1 MDKTCPCVPEHFGP
15 LLGFCDHQVQ
25 KLMSRM
31 LRQYDVSPVQGRTL
45 TFLHRQ
51 TGEVTQKMLEQFLMV
66 KPSTVN
72 GIVDRL
78 EEKGLVRR
86 APSKTDGRYRVLT
99 LTEES
104 VHYFDDLL
112 RVSRQV
118 ERRME
123 QGFSPEELEIL
134 KSYLLRV
141 ADNLREEDPPCSEN

>member
-1 MDKTCPCVPEHFGP
+1 MDKICPCVPEHFGP
-15 LLGFCDHQVQ
+15 LMGYCDHQAQ
-25 KLMSRM
+25 KLMGRM
-31 LRQYDVSPVQGRTL
+31 LRQYDLSPMQGRAL

-51 TGEVTQKMLEQFLMV
+51 TGEVTQKRLEQFLMV

-86 APSKTDGRYRVLT
+86 AASKTDGRYRVLT
-99 LTEES
+99 LTEIG

-118 ERRME
+118 ESRME
-123 QGFSPEELEIL
+123 RGFSPEELETL

-141 ADNLREEDPPCSEN
+141 ADNLREEEPPCSEN